1 MKNAEL
7 ILMSA
12 LSSTLVTAPLSD
24 EIAQSVI
31 TSNAYYFSETSF
43 SNDEAP
49 SELNLKK
56 EFDYLVEQW
65 RRETLASSIVSARYR
80 NPTYRKIISMGVQA
94 VPWVLSELRDRPD
107 RWFSALVELTG
118 ERKIVNETDS
128 FQSASE
134 KWLKWGREQGYN
146 V

>member
-12 LSSTLVTAPLSD
+12 LSSTLVTASISD
-24 EIAQSVI
+24 GVAQSVI
-31 TSNAYYFSETSF
+31 TSNAYYFSKTTF

-56 EFDYLVEQW
+56 EFDNLVEQW
-65 RRETLASSIVSARYR
+65 RMETLASSIVSSRYR
-80 NPTYRKIISMGVQA
+80 NPSYRKIISMGIQA

-107 RWFSALVELTG
+107 RWCSALVDLTG
-118 ERKIVNETDS
+118 ERKIENESDS
-128 FQSASE
+128 FQSAAE
-134 KWLKWGREQGYN
+134 KWLKWGREQGHN